1 MDCDIAMLVLSA
13 VLANHL
19 GLIEAIEKVIRH
31 KIPILNC
38 AKCLSFW
45 CVLVYCLA
53 TYHNAIASVA
63 ISFICAYLAVWLE
76 LLCGVIDTIYDR
88 VYESIYTTKAGGPT
102 DTESRL
108 SELPKNENQ

>member
-19 GLIEAIEKVIRH
+19 GLIEAVEKVIRH

-45 CVLVYCLA
+45 SVLAYCFI
-53 TYHNAIASVA
+53 TCHNAIASVA
-63 ISFICAYLAVWLE
+63 ISFVCAYLAVWLE
-76 LLCGVIDTIYDR
+76 LLCGVIDTLYNKM
-88 VYESIYTTKAGGPT
+88 YETLYTTKAGGPT
-102 DTESRL
+102 DTESEL
-108 SELPKNENQ
+108 SELHKTKDQ